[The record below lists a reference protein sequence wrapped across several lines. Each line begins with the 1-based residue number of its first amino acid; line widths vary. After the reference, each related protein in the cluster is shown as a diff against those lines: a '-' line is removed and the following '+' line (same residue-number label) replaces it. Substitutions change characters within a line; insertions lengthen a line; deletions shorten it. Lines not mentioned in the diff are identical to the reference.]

1 MTKMRLTVLGKD
13 LLDGASVGLFD
24 IVVEVGEMP
33 ADAAREQAS
42 DGGFAATHKANK
54 IQPRCAFE
62 LEDHRKRHNGNMPAL
77 LPLFPLQLVVFPRI
91 QVPLHIFEE
100 RYKEL
105 IADVTA
111 HHSEFGIVRAK
122 DAGISSTGCTVAIEK
137 VLTRYPDG
145 RMDILTRGARRFE
158 VLALDQE
165 KSYLRGEVEFFND
178 EDDEPVSRE
187 LKDDALS
194 GYRALIDS
202 GESQS
207 YSDAELD
214 DPQLSFQLAQSIQDM
229 DFQALLLRD
238 RSEVSRLRQLAEF
251 LKSYVPRVK
260 LTSRMKELA
269 PKNGFGH
276 HPAGF

>member
-1 MTKMRLTVLGKD
+1 M
-13 LLDGASVGLFD
+13 
-24 IVVEVGEMP
+24 
-33 ADAAREQAS
+33 
-42 DGGFAATHKANK
+42 
-54 IQPRCAFE
+54 
-62 LEDHRKRHNGNMPAL
+62 KRHNGNMPVL
-77 LPLFPLQLVVFPRI
+77 LSLFPLQLVVFPRV

-105 IADVTA
+105 IGEVIAN
-111 HHSEFGIVRAK
+111 HSEFGIVRAK
-122 DAGISSTGCTVAIEK
+122 DAGIASTGCTVSVEK

-158 VLALDQE
+158 ILALDQE

-187 LKDDALS
+187 LKDEALT
-194 GYRALIDS
+194 GYRALLES
-202 GESQS
+202 GESRS
-207 YSDAELD
+207 YGDAELD
-214 DPQLSFQLAQSIQDM
+214 DPQLSFQLGQAIQDM
-229 DFQALLLRD
+229 DFQGLLLRD

-260 LTSRMKELA
+260 LTSKMKELA

-276 HPAGF
+276 HPAGV